1 MREACNRYA
10 VEERASS
17 LFHDK
22 VLPLYAGYPGF
33 ARIKENFP
41 RMQYYLNLLA
51 QESTIRPGLSL
62 VDLGGGLSPWSA
74 LLSALGLRVTLIDD
88 FGGGGGVECGTEE
101 ICQTLLS
108 RFQAAGVSICSQDLL
123 MTRLPFADESVDVMT
138 CFQCF
143 EHFQHSS
150 LHLWGEIRRI
160 LRPDGIILVATP
172 NSVNLRKRL
181 SVLLGN
187 TNLCS
192 LDEWYYAG
200 NPFRGHVREPTLEEL
215 KTLLGWN
222 GFAVQATAGRNFLG
236 QDSLTA
242 GKYFSAKS
250 VLLMWQLLDR
260 LLRLAPTLCSD
271 IHVVGRKTSLPL
283 ASTTR
288 GCTA

>member
-1 MREACNRYA
+1 MREVCNRYA
-10 VEERASS
+10 LEEQAGS

-33 ARIKENFP
+33 ARIKENFS
-41 RMQYYLNLLA
+41 RMQFYLSLLA
-51 QESTIRPGLSL
+51 QENLVHPGLQV

-88 FGGGGGVECGTEE
+88 FGGGGGVERNAEE
-101 ICQTLLS
+101 TCRTLLS
-108 RFQAAGVSICSQDLL
+108 RFRAAGVSISTQDFL
-123 MTRLPFADESVDVMT
+123 MTRLPFADESVDVVT
-138 CFQCF
+138 CFHCF
-143 EHFQHSS
+143 EHFHHSS
-150 LHLWGEIRRI
+150 RQLWGEIRRI
-160 LRPDGIILVATP
+160 LRPDGVILVATP

-181 SVLLGN
+181 GVLLGN

-236 QDSLTA
+236 QDSLTT
-242 GKYFSAKS
+242 GKYFLAKS

-260 LLRLAPTLCSD
+260 ALRLAPTLCSD
-271 IHVVGRKTSLPL
+271 IHVVGRKTSLPI
-283 ASTTR
+283 AR
-288 GCTA
+288 IAGGYTA